1 MLLVSMSI
9 ATLAQKGKHMLASVP
24 SHVLYVLVVLIT
36 AVLAFSLGLL
46 AGKDLERGRIELQ
59 MTTFP
64 MEEVK
69 SVGPSVEAS
78 VSKALPENKVLPK
91 EGGGYVAS
99 KSGTRYYLPWCSGVA
114 RIKEENKVWFQTKE
128 EAESRGLT
136 PAKNCEG
143 M

>member
-1 MLLVSMSI
+1 MLLVRMSI
-9 ATLAQKGKHMLASVP
+9 ATLTQKGKHMLASVP
-24 SHVLYVLVVLIT
+24 SHVLYVLVVLMT
-36 AVLAFSLGLL
+36 ALLAFSLGLF
-46 AGKDLERGRIELQ
+46 AGKDLERGKIELQ

-64 MEEVK
+64 MEEAKTTK
-69 SVGPSVEAS
+69 SSVEAGTS
-78 VSKALPENKVLPK
+78 PSPQENVLLPK

-99 KSGTRYYLPWCSGVA
+99 KSGTRYYLPWCSGVS

-128 EAESRGLT
+128 EAEARGLT